1 MADAI
6 FRLKDTFKIFK
17 IIWGPSGGES
27 GGGTNNEAA
36 LVQSDLRREFSQM
49 PRYTRAHRSQRPETR
64 ELFMTYNK
72 LGIKKGA
79 LSAFVLF
86 DPRF

>member
-17 IIWGPSGGES
+17 IIWGPSGAKRLGLLDSKS

-36 LVQSDLRREFSQM
+36 LVQSDLRREFSNAEIHA
-49 PRYTRAHRSQRPETR
+49 RAQEPETR
-64 ELFMTYNK
+64 DQRIIYDL
-72 LGIKKGA
+72 
-79 LSAFVLF
+79 
-86 DPRF
+86 